1 LCGSTVKT
9 QFAFPTE
16 CLNPKREL
24 GYEAQAPA
32 TIDVNFVE
40 RKPNLSV
47 KWSPVFYGKV
57 ITISFVIVNSINPIF
72 KLRYFGLLGTMKDVV
87 TARAFKL

>member
-1 LCGSTVKT
+1 MVAQLKHSLFFT
-9 QFAFPTE
+9 TE

-24 GYEAQAPA
+24 GYETQAPA
-32 TIDVNFVE
+32 IIDVNFVE

-57 ITISFVIVNSINPIF
+57 ITIIVIVNSINPIF
-72 KLRYFGLLGTMKDVV
+72 KLRYFGLLGTMKDMV